1 MTRRQH
7 KVTMTTPLLTP
18 DGFPRADID
27 VAQIR
32 TTRARIIRLK
42 NDYKSAM
49 SKLEVAVQEQFA
61 SGKPLDVAQPARSQ
75 ASTNG
80 GNVDSSRGSAIEPPF
95 AKVNTVVP
103 NSPAEE
109 AGLRAGDKITR
120 FGGANWTNHERLS
133 KVAQVV
139 QQNENVCGHTCET
152 RAQGSSLTVACSNV
166 FSSRFFARGVR
177 SLDQRQLNYN
187 SLHAATGAVEGY
199 SAAICYRCDADS
211 SRRSHVPL
219 KQTSAASIDLVLYR
233 SAIPTH
239 ARVVM
244 ARRDS
249 SLRRVELRQRSR
261 PKLASYQAM
270 MRAWPRYN
278 ASERVSGNSNRI
290 QNMMAPTRM
299 GVQKTIT
306 AARVKVIL
314 IFTCCV
320 QDKCS

>member
-1 MTRRQH
+1 MPDLHAPTVTSGPTSQNTANGTERKLTLPQLMAKKEDLEAELSALGSVLDSH

-80 GNVDSSRGSAIEPPF
+80 GNEDSSRGSAIEPPF

-139 QQNENVCGHTCET
+139 QQNENQRILVKILRERGPLT
-152 RAQGSSLTVACSNV
+152 GSATIELQLT
-166 FSSRFFARGVR
+166 
-177 SLDQRQLNYN
+177 
-187 SLHAATGAVEGY
+187 
-199 SAAICYRCDADS
+199 
-211 SRRSHVPL
+211 P
-219 KQTSAASIDLVLYR
+219 
-233 SAIPTH
+233 
-239 ARVVM
+239 
-244 ARRDS
+244 RRDWGGRG
-249 SLRRVELRQRSR
+249 LLGCHLL
-261 PKLASYQAM
+261 PL
-270 MRAWPRYN
+270 
-278 ASERVSGNSNRI
+278 
-290 QNMMAPTRM
+290 
-299 GVQKTIT
+299 
-306 AARVKVIL
+306 
-314 IFTCCV
+314 
-320 QDKCS
+320 